1 MINNKL
7 MKQFTIHLATNP
19 LKIET
24 MYYNTKKK
32 KTQNMSSFRDPG
44 ELTQLPGHFSRSYV
58 TFSHI
63 MSSTWGSIE
72 FGK

>member
-1 MINNKL
+1 

-32 KTQNMSSFRDPG
+32 KLKICHHLETQVN
-44 ELTQLPGHFSRSYV
+44 
-58 TFSHI
+58 
-63 MSSTWGSIE
+63 
-72 FGK
+72 